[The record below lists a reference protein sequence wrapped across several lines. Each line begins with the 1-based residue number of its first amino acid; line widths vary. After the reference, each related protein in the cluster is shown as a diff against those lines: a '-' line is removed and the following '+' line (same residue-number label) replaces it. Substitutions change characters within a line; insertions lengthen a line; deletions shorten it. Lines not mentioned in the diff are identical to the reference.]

1 MDIQI
6 NMDIWVAIATLVCF
20 TVAIVTAVYGF
31 RG

>member
-6 NMDIWVAIATLVCF
+6 NMDIWVAIATVICLTF
-20 TVAIVTAVYGF
+20 AIWTAVYGF